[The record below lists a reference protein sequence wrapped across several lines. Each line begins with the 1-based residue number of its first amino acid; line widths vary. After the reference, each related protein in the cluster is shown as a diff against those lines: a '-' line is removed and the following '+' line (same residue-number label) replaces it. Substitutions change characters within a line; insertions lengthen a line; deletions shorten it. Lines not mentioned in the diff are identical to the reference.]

1 MTAAPVR
8 PSLIGLPRPTPARDE
23 GGQAGGGLRWLPLA
37 AACVLFGGGLALFW
51 LPLRAIDL
59 GAMDGLGLISALPV
73 ASLAGL
79 ALVAAS
85 FVVLLARARP
95 ATALMAVILVGVVFC
110 LDGVTAIVEPLPR
123 FPTAYQIA
131 GFVNYVSQTGHVEP
145 SLAAYF
151 SWPGFFTLIAF
162 VTSAAGVHSLLPLMT
177 WWPVVID
184 TLLLVPFL
192 LLTRALRINWRA
204 RWLGA
209 LLLCIGNWV
218 GQDYFSPQSFNFLLY
233 LVFLAIL
240 LVWFGSPA
248 WSSGHRADLALN
260 GVSRVRPAG
269 VSRVRSAGV
278 SRERPAGVSRER
290 PAGVSRERPAGVSR
304 VRSALRLPAAS
315 HTPGE
320 LPARQVATPIRGI
333 LLLLLILIFAA
344 STLSHQLTP
353 FLMIVTC
360 AGLVLVGRCWPRGLP
375 ALFAV
380 ILVGWISYGAV
391 GYWSGHASVIFG
403 NLGELSG
410 TFSASVSGRVIGTPI
425 HQWADKSRIG
435 LAALMVL
442 LALGG
447 LARRWRGGVTDRA
460 LIVAFVAPLT
470 IAGLQN
476 YGGEIALRIYMFA
489 LPAIAV
495 LAACLFFPG
504 TDRAARLAGR
514 SGQRTG
520 RLRAAGL
527 GVGGII
533 AGGTGPG
540 QAGAHGA
547 SVVETPGAIDRP
559 AGRLPAWMS
568 VAAAGVV
575 VAGLSGV
582 FMVAR
587 YGNEA
592 FERTPPSEYA
602 AMNYIYDHAG
612 SGTAVLWVSRPAGMA
627 ATPQMPWEFKEIG
640 KVRFASRYAPLHP
653 ADVDQ
658 VVAGL
663 RDLGRG
669 AFLITTQTESEFIS
683 QTAGFATDWDA
694 RFRAA
699 LSADPALRLVYSGP
713 QAAVY
718 QARLPASAPRAAA
731 GAIAA
736 APSRSTIWSPIGIA
750 ALIAALLL
758 LGSREFIR
766 VCVPSRGRLL
776 TPLALL
782 SLPVLALLLCA
793 VAERFVVLS

>member
-1 MTAAPVR
+1 VTAAPAKASLLGR
-8 PSLIGLPRPTPARDE
+8 PSPASAAARA
-23 GGQAGGGLRWLPLA
+23 GTGPAGQRSGWPPIAV
-37 AACVLFGGGLALFW
+37 ACVLFGGGLALFW

-73 ASLAGL
+73 ASLCGL
-79 ALVAAS
+79 ALVAVS
-85 FVVLLARARP
+85 FVGLLARSRP

-151 SWPGFFTLIAF
+151 SWPGFFVLIAF

-204 RWLGA
+204 RWLAA

-240 LVWFGSPA
+240 LVWFGRPA
-248 WSSGHRADLALN
+248 WSSGHRADVTLA
-260 GVSRVRPAG
+260 GA
-269 VSRVRSAGV
+269 
-278 SRERPAGVSRER
+278 SRERPIGGSAAR
-290 PAGVSRERPAGVSR
+290 A
-304 VRSALRLPAAS
+304 ALRLPAAS
-315 HTPGE
+315 HTAGE

-333 LLLLLILIFAA
+333 LLLLLILIFAV

-375 ALFAV
+375 AIFAV

-410 TFSASVSGRVIGTPI
+410 TLSASVSGRVIGTPI

-504 TDRAARLAGR
+504 TDRAARSVRR

-575 VAGLSGV
+575 VAGLSGL

-602 AMNYIYDHAG
+602 AMNYIYDHVG

-663 RDLGRG
+663 RELGRG
-669 AFLITTQTESEFIS
+669 AFLITTHTESEFIS

-713 QAAVY
+713 EAAVY
-718 QARLPASAPRAAA
+718 QARLPASAPRASA
-731 GAIAA
+731 GAIAT
-736 APSRSTIWSPIGIA
+736 APSRSTIWSPIGIG

>member
-1 MTAAPVR
+1 MTAAPAKASLLGH
-8 PSLIGLPRPTPARDE
+8 PSPVGAAARAGAGPA
-23 GGQAGGGLRWLPLA
+23 GQRSSWLPIA

-73 ASLAGL
+73 ASLCGL
-79 ALVAAS
+79 AIVAIS
-85 FVVLLARARP
+85 FVVLLARSRP

-151 SWPGFFTLIAF
+151 SWPGFFALIAF
-162 VTSAAGVHSLLPLMT
+162 VTSAAGVHSLLPLLT

-204 RWLGA
+204 RWLAA

-240 LVWFGSPA
+240 LVWFGRPV
-248 WSSGHRADLALN
+248 WSSGHRADVAL
-260 GVSRVRPAG
+260 
-269 VSRVRSAGV
+269 AGV

-290 PAGVSRERPAGVSR
+290 PIGASR
-304 VRSALRLPAAS
+304 VRAALRLPAAS
-315 HTPGE
+315 YTAGE

-333 LLLLLILIFAA
+333 LLLLLILIFAV

-360 AGLVLVGRCWPRGLP
+360 AGLVLAGRCWPRGLP

-447 LARRWRGGVTDRA
+447 LARRWRGGVTDRV

-504 TDRAARLAGR
+504 TDRAARSAGWSAGRSAGR

-559 AGRLPAWMS
+559 AGRLPGWMS

-575 VAGLSGV
+575 VAGLSGL
-582 FMVAR
+582 FIVAR

-627 ATPQMPWEFKEIG
+627 ATPQMPWEFREIG

-653 ADVDQ
+653 ADVER
-658 VVAGL
+658 VVAAL
-663 RDLGRG
+663 RGLGRG
-669 AFLITTQTESEFIS
+669 AFLITTHTESAFIS
-683 QTAGFATDWDA
+683 QTAGFPADWDA

-713 QAAVY
+713 EAAVY
-718 QARLPASAPRAAA
+718 QARLPASAPRASA
-731 GAIAA
+731 GAIQA
-736 APSRSTIWSPIGIA
+736 APSRSTIWSPIGIG

-766 VCVPSRGRLL
+766 VCVPSRDRLL